1 MFDNFGEPSSDLA
14 RNVVTNTRNLIKEVS
29 RRSSKN
35 NSKGTHVPQ
44 PEEGRV
50 SQDHNLKQERKYVP
64 IRIVDPLT
72 RKDLHCEHFHEYGSD
87 SHSLTYFRGNQNIP
101 HFAEPILSA
110 LREVDVIKSLA
121 TESKRVNVDHL
132 GLEWKLT
139 LNSYQAAEKDT
150 SLDDT
155 GGALFPW
162 HTDIPANGE
171 ITAIATL
178 LAPAILEFAPYP
190 DAVGEFLNML
200 VGNAS
205 RALEKEGLKTRGEA
219 PTFDPQVPDRGRAFN
234 FVVTGQLRD
243 GVNVTPVAPT
253 ANGVVILS
261 NAIAG

>member
-190 DAVGEFLNML
+190 DAVGDPTRIIANPGSL
-200 VGNAS
+200 VLLSGPS
-205 RALEKEGLKTRGEA
+205 RWDWVHRALPHPEAIGKERISLVFGCH
-219 PTFDPQVPDRGRAFN
+219 PRA
-234 FVVTGQLRD
+234 
-243 GVNVTPVAPT
+243 
-253 ANGVVILS
+253 
-261 NAIAG
+261 